1 MNMQKLLHLFF
12 MVGSLFPLSGYS
24 QVWEECIDSNRVN
37 PYYRCNDPTFDPV
50 CGCNN
55 VTYRNGCEMYNVGGV
70 NYPSTTSNGVCSNDY
85 FFTFIYPNPCTE
97 RINFNM
103 QFTDQETAPV
113 TLQIYSV
120 FGDLMLS
127 QTYTSI
133 SSSPSPPITIYLTN
147 LKSGMYTLVVRAN
160 GVYKISKFAKLV
172 T

>member
-1 MNMQKLLHLFF
+1 MQKLLQLLFI
-12 MVGSLFPLSGYS
+12 VGCLLPLNGYA
-24 QVWEECIDSNRVN
+24 QIWVDCIDSNRVN
-37 PYYRCNDPTFDPV
+37 PNYRCNDPSFDPV

-85 FFTFIYPNPCTE
+85 FYSFFFPNPCTD

-103 QFTDQETAPV
+103 QFAYQEYAPV

-120 FGDLMLS
+120 FGNLMLS
-127 QTYTSI
+127 QSYTSI
-133 SSSPSPPITIYLTN
+133 TSSPSPPITIYLTN
-147 LKSGMYTLVVRAN
+147 IKSGMYTLVVRAN
-160 GVYKISKFAKLV
+160 GVYKITKFVKLA

>member
-1 MNMQKLLHLFF
+1 MQKLLQLLFI
-12 MVGSLFPLSGYS
+12 VGCLLPLNGYA
-24 QVWEECIDSNRVN
+24 QIWVDCIDSNRVN
-37 PYYRCNDPTFDPV
+37 PNYRCNDPSFDPV

-55 VTYRNGCEMYNVGGV
+55 VTYRNGCEMYNVGGA

-85 FFTFIYPNPCTE
+85 FYTFFYPNPCTD

-103 QFTDQETAPV
+103 QFAYQEYAPV

-120 FGDLMLS
+120 FGNLMLS
-127 QTYTSI
+127 QSYTSI
-133 SSSPSPPITIYLTN
+133 TSSPSPPNTIYLTN

-160 GVYKISKFAKLV
+160 GVYKITKFVKLA

>member
-1 MNMQKLLHLFF
+1 MQKLLQLLFI
-12 MVGSLFPLSGYS
+12 VGCLLPLSGYA
-24 QVWEECIDSNRVN
+24 QIWVDCIDSNRVN
-37 PYYRCNDPTFDPV
+37 PNYRCNDPSFDPV

-85 FFTFIYPNPCTE
+85 FYTFFYPNPCTD

-103 QFTDQETAPV
+103 QFAYQEYAPV

-120 FGDLMLS
+120 FGNLMLS
-127 QTYTSI
+127 QSYTSI
-133 SSSPSPPITIYLTN
+133 TSSPSPPITIYLTS

-160 GVYKISKFAKLV
+160 GVYKITKFVKLA

>member
-1 MNMQKLLHLFF
+1 MQKLLQLLFI
-12 MVGSLFPLSGYS
+12 VGCLLPLNGYA
-24 QVWEECIDSNRVN
+24 QIWVDCIDSNRVN
-37 PYYRCNDPTFDPV
+37 PNYRCNDPSFDPV

-85 FFTFIYPNPCTE
+85 FYTFFYPNPCTD

-103 QFTDQETAPV
+103 QFAYQEYAPV

-120 FGDLMLS
+120 FGNLMLS
-127 QTYTSI
+127 QSYTSI
-133 SSSPSPPITIYLTN
+133 TSSPSPPNTIYLTN

-160 GVYKISKFAKLV
+160 GLYKIAKFVKLA

>member
-1 MNMQKLLHLFF
+1 MQKLLQLLFI
-12 MVGSLFPLSGYS
+12 VGCLLPLNGYA
-24 QVWEECIDSNRVN
+24 QIWVDCIDSNRVN
-37 PYYRCNDPTFDPV
+37 PNYRCNDPSFDPV

-85 FFTFIYPNPCTE
+85 FYSFFYPNPCND

-103 QFTDQETAPV
+103 QFAYQEYAPV

-120 FGDLMLS
+120 FGNLMLS
-127 QTYTSI
+127 QSYTSI
-133 SSSPSPPITIYLTN
+133 TSSPSPPNTIYLTN

-160 GVYKISKFAKLV
+160 GVYKITKFVKLA

>member
-1 MNMQKLLHLFF
+1 MQKLLQLLFI
-12 MVGSLFPLSGYS
+12 VGCLLPLNGYA
-24 QVWEECIDSNRVN
+24 QIWVDCIDSNRVN
-37 PYYRCNDPTFDPV
+37 PNYRCNDPSFDPV

-85 FFTFIYPNPCTE
+85 FYSFFYPNPCND

-103 QFTDQETAPV
+103 QFAYQEYAPV
-113 TLQIYSV
+113 TLKIYSV
-120 FGDLMLS
+120 FGNLMLS
-127 QTYTSI
+127 QSYTSI
-133 SSSPSPPITIYLTN
+133 TSSPSPPITIYLTN

-160 GVYKISKFAKLV
+160 GVYKITKFVKLA

>member
-1 MNMQKLLHLFF
+1 MQKLLQLLFI
-12 MVGSLFPLSGYS
+12 VGCLLPLNGYA
-24 QVWEECIDSNRVN
+24 QIWVDCIDSNRVN
-37 PYYRCNDPTFDPV
+37 PNYRCNDPSFDPV

-70 NYPSTTSNGVCSNDY
+70 NYPSTTSNGVCNNDY
-85 FFTFIYPNPCTE
+85 FYSFFYPNPCTD

-103 QFTDQETAPV
+103 QFAYQEYAPV

-120 FGDLMLS
+120 FGNLMLS
-127 QTYTSI
+127 QSYTSI
-133 SSSPSPPITIYLTN
+133 TSSPSPPITIYLTN

-160 GVYKISKFAKLV
+160 GVYKIAKFVKLA

>member
-1 MNMQKLLHLFF
+1 MQKLLQLLFI
-12 MVGSLFPLSGYS
+12 VGCLLPLNGYA
-24 QVWEECIDSNRVN
+24 QIWVDCIDSNRVN
-37 PYYRCNDPTFDPV
+37 PNYRCNDPSFDPV

-85 FFTFIYPNPCTE
+85 FYSFFYPNPCTD

-103 QFTDQETAPV
+103 QFAYQEYAPV

-120 FGDLMLS
+120 FGNLMLS
-127 QTYTSI
+127 QSYTSI
-133 SSSPSPPITIYLTN
+133 TSSPSTPITIYLTN

-160 GVYKISKFAKLV
+160 GVYKITKFVKLA

>member
-1 MNMQKLLHLFF
+1 MQKLLQLLFI
-12 MVGSLFPLSGYS
+12 VGCLLPLNGYA
-24 QVWEECIDSNRVN
+24 QIWVNCIDSNRVN
-37 PYYRCNDPTFDPV
+37 LNYRCNDPSFDPV

-85 FFTFIYPNPCTE
+85 FYTFFYPNPCTD

-103 QFTDQETAPV
+103 QFAYQEYAPV

-120 FGDLMLS
+120 FGNLMLS
-127 QTYTSI
+127 QSYTSI
-133 SSSPSPPITIYLTN
+133 TSSPSPPITIYLTN

-160 GVYKISKFAKLV
+160 GVYKITKFVKLA

>member
-1 MNMQKLLHLFF
+1 MQKLIQLLFI
-12 MVGSLFPLSGYS
+12 VGCLLPLNGYA
-24 QVWEECIDSNRVN
+24 QIWVDCIDSNRVN
-37 PYYRCNDPTFDPV
+37 PNYRCNDPSFDPV

-85 FFTFIYPNPCTE
+85 FYSFFYPNPCND

-103 QFTDQETAPV
+103 QFAYQEYAPV

-120 FGDLMLS
+120 FGNLMLS
-127 QTYTSI
+127 QSYTSI
-133 SSSPSPPITIYLTN
+133 TSSPSPPITIYLTN

-160 GVYKISKFAKLV
+160 GVYKITKFVKLA

>member
-1 MNMQKLLHLFF
+1 MQTLLQLLFI
-12 MVGSLFPLSGYS
+12 VGCLLPLNGYA
-24 QVWEECIDSNRVN
+24 QIWVDCIDSNRVN
-37 PYYRCNDPTFDPV
+37 PNYRCNDPSFDPV

-85 FFTFIYPNPCTE
+85 FYSFFYPNPCTD

-103 QFTDQETAPV
+103 QFAYQEYAPV

-120 FGDLMLS
+120 FGNLMLS
-127 QTYTSI
+127 QSYTSI
-133 SSSPSPPITIYLTN
+133 TSSPSPPITIYLTN

-160 GVYKISKFAKLV
+160 GVYKITKFVKLA